1 MNILLKSR
9 IFTCRSRKYPGEF
22 VKNEMR
28 IDCWREI
35 CMTAKWEKLEG
46 NRGVLTVEVS
56 AEQVS
61 KGLDAA
67 FQKVVKQVSVPGFRK
82 GKMPRGMFEK
92 RFGVESLYQDALDI
106 LLPEAYGDAIDEAGI
121 EPVDRPE
128 IDIEQMEKGKDL
140 IFKAT
145 VIVKPE
151 VKLGDYK
158 GLEVEELD
166 TNVTDEDVQKE
177 LETLQ
182 NRQAELVVKEEGT
195 AENGDTVVIDFEGFV
210 DGEAFE
216 GGKAENHSLEL
227 GTGSF
232 IPGFEEQL
240 VGVAAGE
247 SKDVEVTFPEEYHAA
262 ELAGKPATFKVTV
275 HEIKAKELPV
285 LDDEFAKDV
294 DDEVETLDELKE
306 KIKTRLENSKKHE
319 AEHHL
324 RDTVVEKAA
333 ENAEVDL
340 PEVMITNEVN
350 RMLQEFEQRLQM
362 QGMNMELYFQFSG
375 QDENALR
382 EQMKEEAEKRVRVNL
397 ALEAIAKAENLEVSD
412 EEVNA
417 ELENMAGMYNMTVD
431 NIKQALGGVEGIK
444 SDLKMKKAV
453 DFLVEN
459 KK

>member
-1 MNILLKSR
+1 
-9 IFTCRSRKYPGEF
+9 
-22 VKNEMR
+22 
-28 IDCWREI
+28 
-35 CMTAKWEKLEG
+35 MTVKWEKLEG
-46 NRGVLTVEVS
+46 NQGVLTVEVS
-56 AEQVS
+56 AEEVN

-67 FQKVVKQVSVPGFRK
+67 FQKVVKTVSVPGFRK

-92 RFGVESLYQDALDI
+92 RFGVEALYQDALDFI
-106 LLPEAYGDAIDEAGI
+106 LPEAYGNAIDESGI

-128 IDIEQMEKGKDL
+128 IDIEQMEKGKEL

-145 VIVKPE
+145 VTVKPE
-151 VKLGDYK
+151 VKLGEYK

-166 TNVTDEDVQKE
+166 ANVTDEDVANE
-177 LETLQ
+177 LKTLQ
-182 NRQAELVVKEEGT
+182 ERQAELVVKEEGT
-195 AENGDTVVIDFEGFV
+195 AENGDTVVLDFEGFV

-227 GTGSF
+227 GSGSF

-240 VGVAAGE
+240 VGVKAGE

-262 ELAGKPATFKVTV
+262 ELAGKPAVFKVTV
-275 HEIKAKELPV
+275 HEIKGKELPS

-294 DDEVETLDELKE
+294 DDEVETLDALKE
-306 KIKTRLENSKKHE
+306 KIKTRLVDSKKHE

-333 ENAEVDL
+333 ANAEVEI
-340 PEVMITNEVN
+340 PEVMVTNEVN
-350 RMLQEFEQRLQM
+350 RMLQEFEQRLQT
-362 QGMNMELYFQFSG
+362 QGMNLELYFQFSG

-382 EQMKEEAEKRVRVNL
+382 EQMKEEAQTRVKVNL
-397 ALEAIAKAENLEVSD
+397 TLEAIAKAENLEVTD
-412 EEVNA
+412 EDVEA
-417 ELENMAGMYNMTVD
+417 ELEKMAGMYNMTVD
-431 NIKQALGGVEGIK
+431 MIKQALGGSEGIK
-444 SDLKMKKAV
+444 SDLKLKKAV